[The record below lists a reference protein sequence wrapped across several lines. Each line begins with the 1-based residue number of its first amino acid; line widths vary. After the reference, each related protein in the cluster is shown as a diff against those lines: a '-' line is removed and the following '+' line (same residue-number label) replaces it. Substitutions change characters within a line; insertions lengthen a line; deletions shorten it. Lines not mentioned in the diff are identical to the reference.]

1 MHSPPESDKKSA
13 EPQAP
18 KSTIWKFWLGI
29 AMLIAFSIGVHYEKH
44 VKQQQGRGG
53 ANWGGAVREIG
64 EDACDETDRARFPE
78 KCDVAA
84 EEARARASRKFENY
98 RP

>member
-1 MHSPPESDKKSA
+1 MDSQPKGEDKPTI
-13 EPQAP
+13 PQAP

-29 AMLIAFSIGVHYEKH
+29 AILIAFSIGVHYEKH

-53 ANWGGAVREIG
+53 ANWEGAIREIG
-64 EDACDETDRARFPE
+64 EDACDESDRIRFPE
-78 KCDVAA
+78 KCEALA
-84 EEARARASRKFENY
+84 EEARARASRRFENY